1 MIEQEF
7 GSIMFYIFIINNM
20 DKTRKEKVDLL
31 HSWKYTLEEWNLYA
45 LWQFVDYS
53 GTPIKKLIK

>member
-1 MIEQEF
+1 MK
-7 GSIMFYIFIINNM
+7 

-31 HSWKYTLEEWNLYA
+31 HSWKYTLAERNTYW

-53 GTPIKKLIK
+53 GTHIKELIKKQC